1 MYLCLLEHMVCGQKS
16 FERRFDMGGSQI
28 MEGLDV
34 TCLGFILWEITE
46 GLKVLVRMVFQED
59 Y

>member
-1 MYLCLLEHMVCGQKS
+1 MYLCLLEHRVCGQKS
-16 FERRFDMGGSQI
+16 FERRLDMGGSQI
-28 MEGLDV
+28 MGGLDV
-34 TCLGFILWEITE
+34 TCPDFILWEIIE